1 MIFPNLFF
9 LILPRDVHLV
19 KNLASSLKDYDALV
33 VVATQL
39 DELTGFIDTP
49 VTKNLQSFSQV

>member
-1 MIFPNLFF
+1 MIFQNLFF
-9 LILPRDVHLV
+9 PILPSDVHLV